1 VRSSWLAG
9 LLLTIVSLAWNGG
22 ATAHVGHHATVAD
35 CCYEIAYDQY
45 EEVYIWFVANGNR
58 ARMQGA
64 YRATVSVH
72 LRTLATAVTD
82 PKYVHFL
89 TVTEERAASMD
100 EFDATEMRTP
110 APNRSAQPGPWSAA
124 PDCYPTD
131 SGSKLSYPA
140 GGEKYV
146 RNSAAT
152 GGLLR
157 IDRAQKRTEV
167 VHGHPIRDWK
177 FSCALHY
184 RDQRGGSTEGATPI
198 SAFNGLSFSS
208 RAAAVL
214 PLVNPNGKTTVCHVA
229 GYQQVDLLGGDE
241 VYQFKG
247 TYSASIRIKKVPSGA
262 RKGEVRKLGKL
273 QGQAPKW
280 LPGVFDTHDDP
291 GSVADVGP
299 LSPNVPR
306 TGCGHA

>member
-1 VRSSWLAG
+1 MIGRPGGSFCTSPQSRLYEYGNRATVPRSVRSSWLAG

-110 APNRSAQPGPWSAA
+110 APNRSAQPGP
-124 PDCYPTD
+124 PERQVIVVDMR
-131 SGSKLSYPA
+131 
-140 GGEKYV
+140 GEK
-146 RNSAAT
+146 RSRTRTT
-152 GGLLR
+152 GKER
-157 IDRAQKRTEV
+157 PAFPERRRPRA
-167 VHGHPIRDWK
+167 D
-177 FSCALHY
+177 
-184 RDQRGGSTEGATPI
+184 
-198 SAFNGLSFSS
+198 
-208 RAAAVL
+208 
-214 PLVNPNGKTTVCHVA
+214 
-229 GYQQVDLLGGDE
+229 
-241 VYQFKG
+241 
-247 TYSASIRIKKVPSGA
+247 
-262 RKGEVRKLGKL
+262 
-273 QGQAPKW
+273 
-280 LPGVFDTHDDP
+280 
-291 GSVADVGP
+291 
-299 LSPNVPR
+299 
-306 TGCGHA
+306 